1 MSQDVQKMP
10 LLLCEAIERAA
21 IMEYDGGMTRD
32 EAEAYLAKSRG
43 FETWK
48 EMIDGLL
55 GGVIRLQKDMS
66 PSCKLPSE
74 CLY

>member
-32 EAEAYLAKSRG
+32 EAEAYVAKSRG

-48 EMIDGLL
+48 EMMGD
-55 GGVIRLQKDMS
+55 LQS
-66 PSCKLPSE
+66 NA
-74 CLY
+74 